1 MRCEPRCPIHRKRE
15 WRHHMIA
22 CETSCN
28 LWRHSGRF
36 TTAVQACV
44 FASIARKTR
53 TDSPPVTVN
62 NPMRTSARLANPKV
76 MAVVKT
82 APKSVAEELNRLIA
96 HKTSTKIPIA
106 IRVQPIPMRR
116 AEKNDSAG
124 NRGFFM
130 VMDILAASFPIRQSK
145 TTLVPHRR
153 SYQSR
158 VYLCAGGFR
167 KRGSRTS
174 KINQPETLCNLAGIF
189 VASQGGFQLP
199 YEVLLQRI
207 ND

>member
-53 TDSPPVTVN
+53 IDSPPVTVN
-62 NPMRTSARLANPKV
+62 NPMRTSARPTNPKV

-116 AEKNDSAG
+116 AEKNDNAG

-130 VMDILAASFPIRQSK
+130 CRTFWPHHFPSGIQNDVGSASEIISKPRRALRRRISYSWIGDFKNQLARNA
-145 TTLVPHRR
+145 V
-153 SYQSR
+153 QSR
-158 VYLCAGGFR
+158 GNFR
-167 KRGSRTS
+167 R
-174 KINQPETLCNLAGIF
+174 F
-189 VASQGGFQLP
+189 VGRLSVA